1 MEQFLDW
8 WGYLVIAVLPGAGFV
23 FGVAWARR
31 EFRAGR
37 DPMLTSESWW
47 QRRRRRHQLLVEIE
61 RQDAEFAAMRR
72 AIASS
77 ERGRGKLAEA
87 EYRVPT
93 PV

>member
-47 QRRRRRHQLLVEIE
+47 QRRRRRHRLLVAIE
-61 RQDAEFAAMRR
+61 RLDEAGAARRR
-72 AIASS
+72 ALGSPES
-77 ERGRGKLAEA
+77 EREGLGQT

>member
-31 EFRAGR
+31 EIRNGH

-47 QRRRRRHQLLVEIE
+47 KRRRRRHQLLLEIE
-61 RQDAEFAAMRR
+61 RQEAELAAMRR
-72 AIASS
+72 ALGSPDG
-77 ERGRGKLAEA
+77 ERAVPA
-87 EYRVPT
+87 DVDYRVPT

>member
-61 RQDAEFAAMRR
+61 RRDEELAPMRR
-72 AIASS
+72 AFRTP
-77 ERGRGKLAEA
+77 ERGRGVAAEA
-87 EYRVPT
+87 EHRVPT

>member
-8 WGYLVIAVLPGAGFV
+8 WGYLMIAVLPGAGFV

-47 QRRRRRHQLLVEIE
+47 QRRRRRHQLLVEME
-61 RQDAEFAAMRR
+61 REEEEVAAMRR
-72 AIASS
+72 ALGAPER
-77 ERGRGKLAEA
+77 ERGKPAEA

>member
-8 WGYLVIAVLPGAGFV
+8 WGYFLIALLPGAGFV

-31 EFRAGR
+31 EIRSGR

-47 QRRRRRHQLLVEIE
+47 QKHQRRRQLMLEIE
-61 RQDAEFAAMRR
+61 RTPAEFAASQR
-72 AIASS
+72 ALTPPQRVPKA
-77 ERGRGKLAEA
+77 RDEA

>member
-47 QRRRRRHQLLVEIE
+47 QRRRRHRQLLVEIE
-61 RQDAEFAAMRR
+61 RQDEELAAMRR
-72 AIASS
+72 ALESPA
-77 ERGRGKLAEA
+77 RRRDVPAA
-87 EYRVPT
+87 TEYRVPT
-93 PV
+93 PM

>member
-61 RQDAEFAAMRR
+61 RLEEEGAAMRCALASAER
-72 AIASS
+72 AW
-77 ERGRGKLAEA
+77 GVPGQAES
-87 EYRVPT
+87 RVPT

>member
-1 MEQFLDW
+1 MERFLDW

-47 QRRRRRHQLLVEIE
+47 QRRRRRHQLLAEME
-61 RQDAEFAAMRR
+61 RRDAEAAAMRR
-72 AIASS
+72 ALRSP
-77 ERGRGKLAEA
+77 EHGRGVPAEA

>member
-8 WGYLVIAVLPGAGFV
+8 WGYLVIAVLPGAGFM

-47 QRRRRRHQLLVEIE
+47 QRRRRRHKMLIEIE
-61 RQDAEFAAMRR
+61 RRDEELAAMRR
-72 AIASS
+72 ALELPEPAN
-77 ERGRGKLAEA
+77 EVPAA
-87 EYRVPT
+87 AAYRVPT

>member
-47 QRRRRRHQLLVEIE
+47 QRRRRRHQMLAKLERLDEEGAATRRALGWPE
-61 RQDAEFAAMRR
+61 RQ
-72 AIASS
+72 
-77 ERGRGKLAEA
+77 RGAPGQA

>member
-1 MEQFLDW
+1 MEQYFDW
-8 WGYLVIAVLPGAGFV
+8 WDYLIIALLPGAGFM

-47 QRRRRRHQLLVEIE
+47 QRRRRRHEVAAGIE
-61 RQDAEFAAMRR
+61 RLESQIADIRQELRVTRR
-72 AIASS
+72 A
-77 ERGRGKLAEA
+77 RGLTVDAD
-87 EYRVPT
+87 YRIPT

>member
-8 WGYLVIAVLPGAGFV
+8 WGYLVIAVLPGAGFM

-47 QRRRRRHQLLVEIE
+47 QRRRRRHKLLVEIE
-61 RQDAEFAAMRR
+61 RREDEMAAMRR
-72 AIASS
+72 TLRSP
-77 ERGRGKLAEA
+77 ERGNGVSAEP

>member
-47 QRRRRRHQLLVEIE
+47 KRRRRRHELLVEIE
-61 RQDAEFAAMRR
+61 REEEEVAATRR
-72 AIASS
+72 ALGSP
-77 ERGRGKLAEA
+77 ERKRGVPAEA

>member
-8 WGYLVIAVLPGAGFV
+8 WGYLVIAVLPGAGFM

-47 QRRRRRHQLLVEIE
+47 QRRRRRHHLIAESE
-61 RQDAEFAAMRR
+61 RQDAELAAARR
-72 AIASS
+72 AIGSP
-77 ERGRGKLAEA
+77 ERGRGVPAEA

>member
-47 QRRRRRHQLLVEIE
+47 KRRRRRHQLLVEIE
-61 RQDAEFAAMRR
+61 RLDEEGAATLR
-72 AIASS
+72 ALGLLEH
-77 ERGRGKLAEA
+77 ERGVRGQA

>member
-1 MEQFLDW
+1 MDQFLDW

-61 RQDAEFAAMRR
+61 RRDEQLSATRLVLEPPEGERRVAAD
-72 AIASS
+72 
-77 ERGRGKLAEA
+77 A